1 MRLLVVLVVLGML
14 GGAACRRP
22 HPGIAREATALAARA
37 ATAAAVPTATPVPT
51 ALASSPQGP
60 TAANPAGR
68 QGKISAGNLG
78 VAAFGVS
85 AGIQMWS
92 RPGGVM
98 AGGATMVGTVQ
109 DGSTVDVLAEE
120 TFLGQKYYQI
130 KSGETEGWVEGRF
143 IQVP

>member
-1 MRLLVVLVVLGML
+1 VRLLVILLLLGML
-14 GGAACRRP
+14 GGVACRRP
-22 HPGIAREATALAARA
+22 HPGIAREATAVVARA

-51 ALASSPQGP
+51 ALASSPQGAP
-60 TAANPAGR
+60 AAKPAGR

-85 AGIQMWS
+85 AGIQVWNK
-92 RPGGVM
+92 PGGVM
-98 AGGATMVGTVQ
+98 AGGATMAGTVQ
-109 DGSTVDVLAEE
+109 DGSTVDVIGED

-130 KSGETEGWVEGRF
+130 KSGAIEGWVEGRF